1 MFEGTTKING
11 ISNAIDQGMHNLH
24 SHFKIQTFEVNDDD
38 VMTLKSIFVHHN
50 KLIFWLWK

>member
-24 SHFKIQTFEVNDDD
+24 SHFKIPTFEVNDDD
-38 VMTLKSIFVHHN
+38 VTHDTQEHFCPPQ
-50 KLIFWLWK
+50 